1 MTSELESALGGAE
14 MVGEWL
20 VGCSEGGRRDRRFP
34 SIRPSDRPTVRPSD
48 PIHSAITCNAYQG
61 VWGVEVALLF
71 AGRRRLVQLLQT
83 LFREPG
89 ADLGDC
95 LGNARARESVIQ

>member
-1 MTSELESALGGAE
+1 MASERESALGGAE
-14 MVGEWL
+14 MVGEWS
-20 VGCSEGGRRDRRFP
+20 VGCLEGGRRDRRFP
-34 SIRPSDRPTVRPSD
+34 SVRPTVRPSV
-48 PIHSAITCNAYQG
+48 PIQSTMTCNNAYQG

-83 LFREPG
+83 LFRELG

-95 LGNARARESVIQ
+95 LANERTNERGSRVSQ